1 MKLYQVNHVTEPHNT
16 NAVMGLELRFINQIC
31 CLTGKPIEAGRQP
44 DEWQH
49 VKRLTNN
56 LFYAWDDRYQC
67 EGSVYVGV
75 FEANTDKI

>member
-1 MKLYQVNHVTEPHNT
+1 MKLYQVNHVTEAHNT
-16 NAVMGLELRFINQIC
+16 NAVMGMELRFIQQVC
-31 CLTGKPIEAGRQP
+31 CLTGQKLEATRQP
-44 DEWQH
+44 DDWQH